1 MSATGQG
8 RTWAAIRPT
17 LTGTG
22 RAALVEGRMLKFNL
36 AERALRGLAG
46 IQGLTSLFS
55 GNIKDKYPH
64 IFKEETTRFEQVDT
78 EVKASAGRVVVE
90 HVTLKARDYGI
101 AGTGWVDLEGDTDL
115 DGLLTVSENL
125 SADLLPGSR
134 LTPLTNPKGQL
145 EVPFTIRGTIPDVR
159 LRPGLKLI
167 QSILEKSVGRGV
179 QGLLDLIPGR
189 PEAGKGSGK
198 DQEAARDPIRELI
211 ERARKLFGGGR

>member
-1 MSATGQG
+1 M
-8 RTWAAIRPT
+8 
-17 LTGTG
+17 
-22 RAALVEGRMLKFNL
+22 
-36 AERALRGLAG
+36 
-46 IQGLTSLFS
+46 
-55 GNIKDKYPH
+55 
-64 IFKEETTRFEQVDT
+64 
-78 EVKASAGRVVVE
+78 VE
-90 HVTLKARDYGI
+90 HVTLKARGLRHR
-101 AGTGWVDLEGDTDL
+101 GERVGWTWKA
-115 DGLLTVSENL
+115 TPTSTACSRCRRVSL
-125 SADLLPGSR
+125 PTCLPGSR